1 MREINCPFCGEGVLY
16 ETQREDEFGTI
27 IPQIFCNCCK
37 MIIEIENDSPYLN
50 DDKTYEYLKE
60 KLHKQF
66 KTRKPIERI
75 LERLEEERKKEGYHM
90 GNSCCGCGY
99 DAFTDA
105 IKIVKKEGGIE

>member
-1 MREINCPFCGEGVLY
+1 MSCKNDCV
-16 ETQREDEFGTI
+16 TQYGYKSTKDGAITAW
-27 IPQIFCNCCK
+27 N
-37 MIIEIENDSPYLN
+37 
-50 DDKTYEYLKE
+50 
-60 KLHKQF
+60 
-66 KTRKPIERI
+66 TRKPMERI